1 MLKIRAG
8 GGAYSARSRSTG
20 GLGRQPEPT
29 CGSAEGNCA
38 TNGLH
43 RGPGVAWAGASH
55 VLDRPDGLRTFPK
68 SAIRR
73 EPGDIRNATML
84 EAATQLRVKPSR
96 RSFRSPSSSPR
107 SLRGTTTAVAMRT
120 SVSLEAQGI
129 SILDPRR

>member
-1 MLKIRAG
+1 MLKILAG
-8 GGAYSARSRSTG
+8 GGACSARRRSAS
-20 GLGRQPEPT
+20 GLGRQPQRT
-29 CGSAEGNCA
+29 CGSTEGNCA

-43 RGPGVAWAGASH
+43 GGPGVAWAGASH
-55 VLDRPDGLRTFPK
+55 VLDRPDGLPTFPK

-84 EAATQLRVKPSR
+84 ESATQLRVKPSR